1 MEKNFARTRRVE
13 DYAEALGYSSRT
25 LSRATLASVGLGA
38 KEVIDRRVVL
48 EARRLLAHSDQTAA
62 RIAGRLGF
70 SSATHF
76 SKFFHQRTGQSPIAF
91 RDTVRG
97 HARG

>member
-1 MEKNFARTRRVE
+1 MGTGSEQP
-13 DYAEALGYSSRT
+13 D
-25 LSRATLASVGLGA
+25 
-38 KEVIDRRVVL
+38 
-48 EARRLLAHSDQTAA
+48 A

-76 SKFFHQRTGQSPIAF
+76 SKYFHQRTGQTPIAF

-97 HARG
+97 HAPGHEAAR